1 MATGIKINI
10 KSKVFQ
16 TNNRKLQ
23 SHSAISKLKFDVS
36 KGEFCSIIGPSGC
49 GKTTLLNLISGLDKN
64 LNGEI
69 IFDQEKKV
77 KDIRIAYMFQ
87 NPRLLPWLT
96 VLENVEVVLSKEQ
109 RDSGRATEILSIMGL
124 KKFLGYY
131 PGQLS
136 GGMQRRVALARSF
149 SSQPELFLL
158 DEPFVSLDDEMAN
171 KLRDMLIS
179 LWTNEPTTIIFV
191 THDLREAIYLADRII
206 FLSSAPSRVLLDKKI
221 NFKRPRK
228 LDDEK
233 IEAFRKNIIS
243 KNKKILEGVNTNV

>member
-10 KSKVFQ
+10 KSKIFQ
-16 TNNRKLQ
+16 TNNRKIQ

-77 KDIRIAYMFQ
+77 KDIRVAYMFQ

-109 RDSGRATEILSIMGL
+109 KNSGRASEILSIMGL
-124 KKFLGYY
+124 KNFLCYY
-131 PGQLS
+131 PSQLS
-136 GGMQRRVALARSF
+136 GGMQRRVALARSY

-228 LDDEK
+228 LDDGK

-243 KNKKILEGVNTNV
+243 KNKKILEGVNANA

>member
-1 MATGIKINI
+1 MATSIKINI
-10 KSKVFQ
+10 KSKVFK
-16 TNNRKLQ
+16 TNNSKNKNYSAIRKLNFN
-23 SHSAISKLKFDVS
+23 IP

-49 GKTTLLNLISGLDKN
+49 GKTTLLNLISGLDKSVNGKIIYDNKKN
-64 LNGEI
+64 L
-69 IFDQEKKV
+69 
-77 KDIRIAYMFQ
+77 KDIKTAYMFQ

-109 RDSGRATEILSIMGL
+109 KNSNKAKEILTIMGL
-124 KKFLGYY
+124 KNFLGYY
-131 PGQLS
+131 PSQLS

-158 DEPFVSLDDEMAN
+158 DEPFVSLDDGMAN

-206 FLSSAPSRVLLDKKI
+206 FLSAAPSRVLLEKKI
-221 NFKRPRK
+221 HIKRPRR
-228 LDDEK
+228 LDDGKVESL
-233 IEAFRKNIIS
+233 RKNIIS
-243 KNKKILEGVNTNV
+243 KNKKILTGVMTNA